1 MSEEKSKDKRLE
13 EAEKTNA
20 EVTRSLQVV
29 EMKKAHKLI
38 EDVEKERKR
47 PPIQSVCGRLISH
60 TRWLIILSKS
70 ITENAKEGKVF
81 NPQAYLSTVENITQ
95 TYESIR
101 YDYKKTLELK
111 DEDFEH
117 LFPKIDVKLYSDTEF
132 ITSLEN
138 IAEQEIHMKI
148 YCNRFLY

>member
-1 MSEEKSKDKRLE
+1 MSEGKSKDKRLE

-20 EVTRSLQVV
+20 EVTRSLQVA

-47 PPIQSVCGRLISH
+47 SPIQSVCGRLTSH
-60 TRWLIILSKS
+60 TKWLITLSKS
-70 ITENAKEGKVF
+70 VTEDINEGKVF
-81 NPQAYLSTVENITQ
+81 NPQVYLSTVENITQ
-95 TYESIR
+95 MYESIR

-117 LFPKIDVKLYSDTEF
+117 LFPKIGVKLYSGIEF
-132 ITSLEN
+132 GTSLSN
-138 IAEQEIHMKI
+138 IAEQEIHMKL